1 MDVVLVPEMEVD
13 GDSESGED
21 TFPSEDVSC
30 QSYFCPPLCPAPSLD
45 IYFFVISTFI
55 SL

>member
-1 MDVVLVPEMEVD
+1 MVLVPEMEVD

-30 QSYFCPPLCPAPSLD
+30 QSYFCPPLCLD
-45 IYFFVISTFI
+45 FYFFVISTFI